1 MDVVVGAAVVEGGKV
16 LAARR
21 TAPPALS
28 GQWEFPGGKVELG
41 ESEPEA
47 LARELREELSLEVE
61 VGDLL
66 GRVPLADGR
75 DLAVYR
81 CRSGSGTA
89 QPGAD
94 HDQVRWLSAAELSSV
109 NWVEADRLLLD
120 AVRAVCT
127 ER

>member
-1 MDVVVGAAVVEGGKV
+1 
-16 LAARR
+16 
-21 TAPPALS
+21 
-28 GQWEFPGGKVELG
+28 
-41 ESEPEA
+41 
-47 LARELREELSLEVE
+47 LREELSLEVE

-81 CRSGSGTA
+81 CRSGPGTA